1 MVDEQ
6 PLIMLQRQIARRLPH
21 MLFDRD
27 MRDSLMLLTFST
39 SGRLNTRAA
48 SSRSGAICCCSA
60 PSACS
65 SSVKQAFIRPITSYL
80 LIARSYISYNIL

>member
-27 MRDSLMLLTFST
+27 MRDSLMLLTFNLRQAEHPRRQQPQR
-39 SGRLNTRAA
+39 GDLLLQRAERLLQLGKAGVHPA
-48 SSRSGAICCCSA
+48 
-60 PSACS
+60 
-65 SSVKQAFIRPITSYL
+65 ITSYL